1 LDGAWRL
8 LEGAMLT
15 QANFGI
21 QKAAIFDPASDA
33 SVAGRIMPLSQ
44 AYSPPVGLYD
54 EMFTPTAGIRPHC
67 VETARRLLQMT
78 PHQLAN
84 LRTEAERMLLCQG
97 VTFNVYSEQAGVERI
112 FPFDVMPRII
122 DSRTWTLLEAGL
134 IQRVKALNAFV
145 ADVYKDGHILKDGLI
160 PPDLILESAQYR
172 RGAVGLTQPLD
183 VFISIAGIDL
193 VRGDDGLFRVLEDNV
208 RTPSGVS
215 YALQNRRITAQ
226 LMPEVLRSSGVR
238 PIENYPADLLA
249 CLTELGA
256 ERFCNPTVALL
267 TPGPFNSA
275 FFEHVFLSQQMGIE
289 LVEGQDLVCKEHQLW
304 MKTVHGLKRV
314 HVLYRRIDDDFLD
327 PVVFRPDSQL
337 GVAGLSATLRAGNA
351 IVVNAIGTGIAD
363 DKAVYAFTPDMI
375 RYYLG
380 EQPLLPIV
388 ETFLLR
394 NPEVR
399 EKVLRDLDKYVIKPT
414 GASGGYGV
422 VIGPRA
428 TDRQLAELRTEIE
441 REPRNYIAQLPVK
454 LSVHPTLVEGADG
467 APILAPRHIDL
478 RPFILFGA
486 KPRVLAGGLT
496 RVALR
501 EGALIVN
508 SSQGG
513 GSKDT
518 WVIGAPC

>member
-1 LDGAWRL
+1 L
-8 LEGAMLT
+8 LENAMLT
-15 QANFGI
+15 QVDLESHAEAIVDDEIDAFGTG
-21 QKAAIFDPASDA
+21 
-33 SVAGRIMPLSQ
+33 SVVPLSE
-44 AYSPPVGLYD
+44 AYTPPSGLYD
-54 EMFTPTAGIRPHC
+54 EMFVAPGGVRPHC
-67 VETARRLLQMT
+67 SGPARLLLRMT
-78 PHQLAN
+78 PDQLAEM
-84 LRTEAERMLLCQG
+84 RTAAERMLLNEG

-122 DSRTWTLLEAGL
+122 DYETWARLEAGL

-145 ADVYKDGHILKDGLI
+145 ADVYREGHILKDGLI
-160 PPDLILESAQYR
+160 PRELILESTQYR
-172 RGAVGLTQPLD
+172 RGAVGLTPPLD
-183 VFISIAGIDL
+183 VFITIAGIDL
-193 VRGDDGLFRVLEDNV
+193 VRGDDGVFRVLEDNV

-215 YALQNRRITAQ
+215 YALENRRITAR
-226 LMPEVLRSSGVR
+226 LMPEVLRTSAVR

-249 CLTELGA
+249 CLTEIGA
-256 ERFCNPTVALL
+256 ERFANPTVALL

-289 LVEGQDLVCKEHQLW
+289 LVEGQDLICKDHKLW
-304 MKTVHGLKRV
+304 MKTVHGLKQV

-337 GVAGLSATLRAGNA
+337 GVAGMMAAMRAGNA
-351 IVVNAIGTGIAD
+351 VVANAVGTGIAD
-363 DKAVYAFTPDMI
+363 DKAVYAYTPDMI

-394 NPEVR
+394 DPEVR
-399 EKVLRDLDKYVIKPT
+399 AKVLRDLDQYVVKPT

-428 TDRQLAELRTEIE
+428 SDRQLAELREHIE
-441 REPRNYIAQLPVK
+441 HNPKDYIAQLPVK
-454 LSVHPTLVEGADG
+454 LSVHPTLVQGADG
-467 APILAPRHIDL
+467 RPLLAPRHIDL
-478 RPFILFGA
+478 RPFVLLGA
-486 KPRVLAGGLT
+486 SPRVLAGGLT

-501 EGALIVN
+501 EGSLIVN

-518 WVIGAPC
+518 WVLGAPC

>member
-1 LDGAWRL
+1 
-8 LEGAMLT
+8 
-15 QANFGI
+15 
-21 QKAAIFDPASDA
+21 
-33 SVAGRIMPLSQ
+33 MPLSQ
-44 AYSPPVGLYD
+44 AYIPPTGLYD
-54 EMFTPTAGIRPHC
+54 EMFAPAAEIRPHC
-67 VETARRLLQMT
+67 LKPARHLLRMT
-78 PHQLAN
+78 HDQLSI
-84 LRTEAERMLLCQG
+84 LRTEAERMLLHQG
-97 VTFNVYSEQAGVERI
+97 VTFNVYSEQSGVERI
-112 FPFDVMPRII
+112 LPFDVMPRII
-122 DSRTWTLLEAGL
+122 DSDTWTKVEAGL

-145 ADVYKDGHILKDGLI
+145 ADVYREGHILKDGLI
-160 PPDLILESAQYR
+160 PRDLILGSSQYR
-172 RGAVGLTQPLD
+172 RGAVGLTPPLD
-183 VFISIAGIDL
+183 VFITIAGIDL
-193 VRGDDGLFRVLEDNV
+193 VRGDDGVFRVLEDNV

-215 YALQNRRITAQ
+215 YALENRRVTAR
-226 LMPEVLRSSGVR
+226 LMPEVLRTSGVR

-256 ERFCNPTVALL
+256 ERFANPTVALL

-289 LVEGQDLVCKEHQLW
+289 LVEGQDLICKAHQLW

-337 GVAGLSATLRAGNA
+337 GVAGLTATLRAGNA
-351 IVVNAIGTGIAD
+351 IIANAIGTGIAD
-363 DKAVYAFTPDMI
+363 DKAVYAYTPDMI

-394 NPEVR
+394 DPEVR
-399 EKVLRDLDKYVIKPT
+399 AQILRNLDQYVIKPT

-428 TDRQLAELRTEIE
+428 TDRQLAEVRACIE
-441 REPRNYIAQLPVK
+441 SDPRNYIAQVPVK

-467 APILAPRHIDL
+467 KPRLAPRHIDL
-478 RPFILFGA
+478 RPFVLLGGS
-486 KPRVLAGGLT
+486 PRVLAGGLT

-501 EGALIVN
+501 EGSLIVN

-518 WVIGAPC
+518 WVLGAPC

>member
-1 LDGAWRL
+1 LSGAWRL
-8 LEGAMLT
+8 LQDAMLT
-15 QANFGI
+15 QADLEI
-21 QKAAIFDPASDA
+21 QTVAVFNAATNALG
-33 SVAGRIMPLSQ
+33 AGRVVPLSQ
-44 AYSPPVGLYD
+44 AYTPPTGLYD
-54 EMFTPTAGIRPHC
+54 EMFTPAGGVRPHC
-67 VETARRLLQMT
+67 LGPARSLLRMT
-78 PHQLAN
+78 PGQLVG
-84 LRTEAERMLLCQG
+84 LRSDAERMLLRHG
-97 VTFNVYSEQAGVERI
+97 VTFNVYSEQAGIERI

-122 DSRTWTLLEAGL
+122 DYDTWTGLEAGL
-134 IQRVKALNAFV
+134 IQRVRALNAFV
-145 ADVYKDGHILKDGLI
+145 ADVYREGHILKDGLI
-160 PPDLILESAQYR
+160 PRDLILDSPQYR
-172 RGAVGLTQPLD
+172 RGAVGLMPPLD
-183 VFISIAGIDL
+183 VFITIAGIDL
-193 VRGDDGLFRVLEDNV
+193 VRGDDGGFRVLEDNV

-215 YALQNRRITAQ
+215 YALENRRITAQ
-226 LMPEVLRSSGVR
+226 LMPEVLRTSGVR

-256 ERFCNPTVALL
+256 ERFANPTVALL
-267 TPGPFNSA
+267 TPGPLNSA

-289 LVEGQDLVCKEHQLW
+289 LVEGQDLVCKEHKLW

-337 GVAGLSATLRAGNA
+337 GVAGLTAALRAGNA
-351 IVVNAIGTGIAD
+351 IVANAIGTGIAD
-363 DKAVYAFTPDMI
+363 DKAVYAYTPDMI

-394 NPEVR
+394 DPDVR
-399 EKVLRDLDKYVIKPT
+399 AKILRDLDQYVIKPT

-428 TDRQLAELRTEIE
+428 TDRQLAEVRIHIE
-441 REPRNYIAQLPVK
+441 RDPRNYIAQIPVK
-454 LSVHPTLVEGADG
+454 LSVHPTLVEGADS
-467 APILAPRHIDL
+467 PMLAPRHIDL
-478 RPFILFGA
+478 RPFVLLGA
-486 KPRVLAGGLT
+486 TPRILAGGLT

-501 EGALIVN
+501 EGSLIVN

-518 WVIGAPC
+518 WVLGAAC